1 MRLLRWLLSWFLP
14 LLPRSAILLDYPSPV
29 VEPAPVLPPSP
40 PPLIVEPPPVSS
52 PRAGI
57 VRLHGRAFADDGG
70 PYAAWGVSLF
80 WGLWAAKH
88 DRPKLDTALTWIAG
102 WGVDYVRVLSMVGS
116 QPYWQGRE
124 IDPRWSDYTETLC
137 HLLDACWERRVRV
150 QVVLFA
156 DAQVMMPDQADR
168 LAWVDTMIVHLETR
182 RHAIQFV
189 EIANESNLNGI
200 DDANLAALTR
210 RWMARS
216 TIPIA
221 PSSPDGGNA
230 EESINR
236 LFREQ
241 ALTADLLTPHFDRRI
256 DTVEG
261 LYRPV
266 RQPWEVQFY
275 NTPTTVFTNN
285 EPIGPG
291 SSGAEDMD
299 GSRLAMAMATTYIA
313 GGAGYVLHSAAG
325 VRGDVPFDEAISD
338 EVMGAMETVHDLIP
352 GDLAN
357 GHRQNH
363 HWAGHPY
370 KGIADQIWPE
380 TRGSGVVRA
389 YASET
394 AGEYWVGVMG
404 LKGQLDIEARW
415 DMQIA
420 VYSMEDGHHLD
431 LVILEKGRSW
441 IFHENGTRDFL
452 HRVSPRMNG

>member
-1 MRLLRWLLSWFLP
+1 MILRFLHWLLAWFFP
-14 LLPRSAILLDYPSPV
+14 PAMPGFSSPV
-29 VEPAPVLPPSP
+29 EPPQPVVTP
-40 PPLIVEPPPVSS
+40 PPLIVEPPPVPS
-52 PRAGI
+52 PRVGI
-57 VRLHGRAFADDGG
+57 VRLHGRAFADDSG
-70 PYAAWGVSLF
+70 PFAAWGASLF

-88 DRPKLDTALTWIAG
+88 DRPKLNTALTWLAG

-124 IDPRWSDYTETLC
+124 IDPRWSDYPETLF
-137 HLLDACWERRVRV
+137 HLLDVCWSRHVRV
-150 QVVLFA
+150 QIVLFA
-156 DAQVMMPDQADR
+156 DAQVMMPDQDDR
-168 LAWVDTMIVHLETR
+168 LAWIDTMIVHLETR

-200 DDANLAALTR
+200 DDADLAALTR
-210 RWMARS
+210 HWRSRS
-216 TIPIA
+216 TISIA

-230 EESINR
+230 EDSINR

-241 ALTADLLTPHFDRRI
+241 DITADLLTPHFDRRI

-261 LYRPV
+261 PYRPV

-275 NTPTTVFTNN
+275 DMPTTVFVNN

-291 SSGAEDMD
+291 SSGESDTD
-299 GSRLAMAMATTYIA
+299 KSRLAMAMATTYIA

-338 EVMGAMETVHDLIP
+338 EVMGALESVHALIP

-357 GHRQNH
+357 GRRQNH
-363 HWAGHPY
+363 HWDGHPY
-370 KGIADQIWPE
+370 LMVDQIWTE
-380 TRGSGVVRA
+380 TDGSGVVRA

-404 LKGQLDIEARW
+404 LKDQLDIEARW
-415 DMQIA
+415 DMQITIYR
-420 VYSMEDGHHLD
+420 VDDGVPLD
-431 LVILEKGRSW
+431 LVILKKGQRWTFREIDS
-441 IFHENGTRDFL
+441 TRDFL